1 MQTPTAAKNNILY
14 INHLRVLLTIL
25 VILHHTFITY
35 GASGSWYFT
44 QKTTHTGA
52 LIPMTMF
59 VAVNQSF
66 FMGFFFFFAAF
77 FSEPSYRKKGA
88 GRFMLDR
95 LKRLGLPLVFYS
107 LVLSPCMNYAV
118 ARYGRGV
125 AISFRDYI
133 NGYDDW
139 IDFGVLWFTAA
150 LLVFS
155 LIYVLVKPV
164 QDGRPRRNYPLPSDR
179 AIFIFAL
186 AVAAVSY
193 VVRMVFP
200 LGWVLHPLGFQLGY
214 FPQYIALFW
223 AALIASK
230 NNWLEQTDSIRLRKW
245 VVSALLFIVSFPC
258 LYIIMMLTKS
268 PLSSFAG
275 AGTWQSLLLALW
287 EQLTGMSII
296 VVLLCLGKRK
306 WNRPSPLLQR
316 MARSAYG
323 VYIIHPAIVIG
334 LALAV
339 KNLAIDPAIKL
350 LLVAPPA
357 ILLCFLAGEV
367 LVKIPGVKNII

>member
-1 MQTPTAAKNNILY
+1 MQTPAAAKNNILY

-35 GASGSWYFT
+35 GAPGSWYFT

-66 FMGFFFFFAAF
+66 FMGFFFFLAAF

-95 LKRLGLPLVFYS
+95 LKRLGIPLVFYS
-107 LVLSPCMNYAV
+107 LVLSPCLNYV
-118 ARYGRGV
+118 VEHYGYGEHS
-125 AISFRDYI
+125 SFMEYMS
-133 NGYDDW
+133 GYHHW

-150 LLVFS
+150 LLLFS
-155 LIYVLVKPV
+155 LVYVLVKPI
-164 QDGRPRRNYPLPSDR
+164 QDGRPQRKYKLPSDS

-186 AVAAVSY
+186 VVAVVSY
-193 VVRMVFP
+193 GVRILFP

-223 AALIASK
+223 AGLIASR

-245 VVSALLFIVSFPC
+245 MVSALLFIVSFPC
-258 LYIIMMLTKS
+258 LYIVMILTKS
-268 PLSSFAG
+268 PLASFNG
-275 AGTWQSLLLALW
+275 ASTWQSLLLTLW

-306 WNRPSPLLQR
+306 WNQPSPLLRR
-316 MARSAYG
+316 MSRSAYA

-334 LALAV
+334 LALVV
-339 KNLAIDPAIKL
+339 KNLAIDPAVKL

-357 ILLCFLAGEV
+357 VILSFLVGEV
-367 LVKIPGVKNII
+367 LVQVPGVKNII